1 MDGLQRSPTVDVSGG
16 RGGGMDGKEQS
27 VLDAI
32 VRLRREDRA
41 YQAKNFAMD
50 TRLVHND
57 LGTSYDTHALAP

>member
-1 MDGLQRSPTVDVSGG
+1 
-16 RGGGMDGKEQS
+16 MDGKEQN

-50 TRLVHND
+50 NRLVHND
-57 LGTSYDTHALAP
+57 LGTSYDTHALAL